1 MKNFVYFIEFVIIII
16 FFLIFRII
24 GYKAASNFGFFIGKV
39 FGPKFR
45 SKKTIVDN
53 IRNYKS
59 SLKNNEIEIII
70 KKMWGNYGRILAEYP
85 YISGF
90 RKKRLEKY
98 IDIKGRENLEKIK
111 KMGKPVV
118 FISGHFSNFELMA
131 MIIEREGIEL
141 SAVYRPLNN
150 KFLNIIME
158 YIRKKYICK
167 NQIKKGLRGVKEAL
181 SYFKKGK
188 SLAIMIDQRVSEGI
202 DSKFFGKDAFT
213 TTIPAQFV
221 KKFDCIIQPVHIE
234 RINDFYFRIFFDSHL
249 RFDKNQD
256 LKYITDKLNLWL
268 EGKIIKNPDQ
278 WIWTHDR
285 WKH

>member
-1 MKNFVYFIEFVIIII
+1 MKNFIYFIEFLIIII

-59 SLKNNEIEIII
+59 SLKNTEIEKII

-85 YISGF
+85 YVSSF

-98 IDIKGRENLEKIK
+98 IDIEGRENLEEIK

-150 KFLNIIME
+150 KFLNVIME

-181 SYFKKGK
+181 SYFKNGK

-202 DSKFFGKDAFT
+202 GSKFFGKEAFT

-234 RINDFYFRIFFDSHL
+234 RINDFYFKIYFDSHL

-256 LKYITDKLNLWL
+256 LKFITDKLNLWL